1 MLEVNGTFPQRTARP
16 DTSVSSLQDIAT
28 FLQNL
33 IRRNRAVFVAV
44 TALCCIAGAFYLYK
58 AKPSYTA
65 TATMVVDA
73 KRTQLFQQPGGGGD
87 DTIDA
92 GTIQT
97 QVELIKSQNVS
108 LAVIRKLHLDSDP
121 EFIAPD
127 PGFIRTLLGYLT
139 APFSK
144 HNEDGPP
151 DNLQQQAL
159 GVFSSD
165 ETVARLGQTY
175 VMEVSF
181 KSFNADKAALI
192 ANSIADA
199 YIKDQLD
206 SQYQSTLRAST
217 WLEQR
222 IKDMRSQAISA
233 DQAVVDFKKSNNIV
247 GFGGK
252 LINEQELG
260 EVNTQLIVAEAAT
273 AQAKAKLDR
282 ITEVLKQPLQKAAVA
297 DAIANPIIISLRTK
311 YLELSGREAIFAA
324 KYGADHEAT
333 VGLRNEMTE
342 LRNNI
347 NEEMRNIAAGADSDY
362 RIALARE
369 KSLRQSLSKSVS
381 SSQTTNQAQVTL
393 RNLEST
399 STSYNSM
406 YDVLVQRYM
415 QAVQQQSFPVSE
427 ARLIGPASPPG
438 APSHPKKAVVFAG
451 TLVSAALL
459 SFGLALTKE
468 HFNQVFR
475 SSQQLSDHLG
485 TRCVAMVPF
494 VRSNLLVP
502 CRSPQAPLKDREF
515 QIDRLMLRY
524 ATDAPLSRYA
534 EALRSAKISIDL
546 SLPTRKAK
554 VLGVTSSVPSEGKST
569 LAVNL
574 AQTVAQSGNRVLLV
588 DVDLRNATLTHELTL
603 GSTFGLVEA
612 SRSIENYRDHIW
624 YDPSLNLSFLPVD
637 AGAEHINPRSQILG
651 SNEVVALFDLL
662 REHFDYIIVDC
673 PPLSPIADARMTI
686 RFVDAYI
693 YVVAWGQTK
702 IEVVDQTFREAPELF
717 DHVAG
722 VILNKV
728 NMNALGRYE
737 VHRGAAY
744 HRTYF
749 AKYGIK
755 S

>member
-1 MLEVNGTFPQRTARP
+1 MLEINRIIPQRSAEQ
-16 DTSVSSLQDIAT
+16 DSSDSSLQNIAT
-28 FLQNL
+28 FLQNI
-33 IRRNRAVFVAV
+33 IRRNRAIFIVV
-44 TALCCIAGAFYLYK
+44 TILCCIASGFYLYK

-65 TATMVVDA
+65 TAALVVDT
-73 KRTQLFQQPGGGGD
+73 KHTQLFQQPGGGGD
-87 DTIDA
+87 DTVDP

-108 LAVIRKLHLDSDP
+108 LAVIRNLHLDSDP
-121 EFIAPD
+121 EFISPD
-127 PGFIRTLLGYLT
+127 PGFLRTLLGYLT
-139 APFSK
+139 IPFLK
-144 HNEDGPP
+144 HNESIPKD
-151 DNLQQQAL
+151 DLQQQAF
-159 GVFSSD
+159 GVFAND
-165 ETVARLGQTY
+165 ETVSRLGQTY

-192 ANSIADA
+192 ANAIADA

-206 SQYQSTLRAST
+206 SQYQSTLRASN
-217 WLEQR
+217 WLERR
-222 IKDMRSQAISA
+222 IKDMRSQTISA

-252 LINEQELG
+252 LINEQALG

-282 ITEVLKQPLQKAAVA
+282 ITEVLKQPIQKASVA
-297 DAIANPIIISLRTK
+297 DAIASPIIISLRTK

-324 KYGADHEAT
+324 KYGVNHEVT
-333 VGLRNEMTE
+333 IGLRKEMME
-342 LRNNI
+342 LSNNI
-347 NEEMRNIAAGADSDY
+347 SDEMRDIAASADSDY

-369 KSLRQSLSKSVS
+369 KSLQQSLSKSVS
-381 SSQTTNQAQVTL
+381 NSQATNQAQVTL

-406 YDVLVQRYM
+406 YDVLMQRYM
-415 QAVQQQSFPVSE
+415 QTVQQQSFPVSE

-451 TLVSAALL
+451 TLVSAVLL
-459 SFGLALTKE
+459 GFGLALTKE

-475 SSQQLSDHLG
+475 SSQQVSDHLG

-502 CRSPQAPLKDREF
+502 YRSPQAPLKAGEF

-524 ATDAPLSRYA
+524 ATDAPLSHYA

-546 SLPTRKAK
+546 SLPTKKAK
-554 VLGVTSSVPSEGKST
+554 VLGLTSSVPSEGKST

-574 AQTVAQSGNRVLLV
+574 AQTIAQSGNRVLLV
-588 DVDLRNATLTHELTL
+588 DCDLRNSTLTHELTL
-603 GSTFGLVEA
+603 GSTFGLLEA
-612 SRSIENYRDHIW
+612 SRSIEDYREHIW

-637 AGAEHINPRSQILG
+637 TGAEHINPRSQILG
-651 SNEVVALFDLL
+651 SDEVAALFDLL
-662 REHFDYIIVDC
+662 RDHFDYIIVDC

-702 IEVVDQTFREAPELF
+702 IEVVDQTFREAPEIF
-717 DHVAG
+717 DRVAG

-728 NMNALGRYE
+728 NVNVLGRYE
-737 VHRGAAY
+737 VHRSAAY

-749 AKYGIK
+749 AKYGIQ